1 MRFNPTPKDLLRD
14 PVTPSQL
21 VATVFPLTIQSSYI
35 LNSPLKEA
43 FLFVSS
49 PSPPGAQSRPGE
61 RGLRLAPDS
70 DSGSGVGVESVLKGG
85 GYWEYGQQFPGLW
98 KTPVN

>member
-1 MRFNPTPKDLLRD
+1 MRFNPTQKDLLRD

-21 VATVFPLTIQSSYI
+21 VATVFHLPIQSSYT

-61 RGLRLAPDS
+61 RGLRLAPDLR
-70 DSGSGVGVESVLKGG
+70 VGVESVLKGG